1 MIPKKPNIL
10 YQQVAEDLNI
20 PESLVDT
27 FMTFYYKELRKN
39 LSELNYSKVNIDGL
53 GVMTVKPRTVEGL
66 INKYTNR
73 VEKLNTN
80 TLTSYNYKKRVE
92 DKIELL
98 HKIKGIIDEEKKVK
112 EEFLKEKADEKA
124 RKNLEK

>member
-98 HKIKGIIDEEKKVK
+98 HKIRGCKKCNHK
-112 EEFLKEKADEKA
+112 
-124 RKNLEK
+124 R